1 MTEGTRYRQVFIT
14 GALGFVGRALAARYR
29 TLGAEVRGMDVQSDA
44 LAHVAAGDVTRPE
57 EWLPHLEA
65 SDLLIHTAA
74 VVTNNVPRAEAWRVN
89 VLGTR
94 RVLDAAKQA
103 GVKRF
108 VQISSLAAMRYNTED
123 GADETAALLPTGN
136 PYVDTKIAG
145 EHAVLAT
152 HAAGEI
158 ACTIIR
164 PADIYGPGSRPWTIV
179 PFQMIKKGLFFLPAQ
194 GQGIFRAI
202 YIDDLVDGIMRA
214 AEKEQACGQIF
225 ILGGQAAVTCDE
237 FFGSYYRML
246 GKGEH
251 PPHFSTKTAIVLA
264 EVGRVLFTLAGRPTE
279 MGRGAMEMLSKKNTV
294 SNSKAKRLLGW
305 EPKVDLKEGMRRTEA
320 WLRAQGMLSGMKSR

>member
-1 MTEGTRYRQVFIT
+1 MTERTRYKRVFIT
-14 GALGFVGRALAARYR
+14 GALGFVGRALGARYR
-29 TLGAEVRGMDVQSDA
+29 ALGAEVRGLDVRADA
-44 LAHVAAGDVTRPE
+44 AANVVAGDVTRPE
-57 EWLPHLEA
+57 GWQAHLDG

-74 VVTNNVPRAEAWRVN
+74 IVTNNIPRAEAWRVN

-108 VQISSLAAMRYNTED
+108 MHISSLAAMRYNSED

-145 EHAVLAT
+145 EHAVLAA

-158 ACTIIR
+158 ACTILR

-179 PFQMIKKGLFFLPAQ
+179 PFQMIQKGLFFLPAR
-194 GQGIFRAI
+194 GRGIFRAI
-202 YIDDLVDGIMRA
+202 YIDDLVDGIVLA
-214 AEKEQACGQIF
+214 AEKEVGCGQVF
-225 ILGGQAAVTCDE
+225 VLGGQAAVTCDE

-251 PPHFSTKTAIVLA
+251 PPHFSTRVAVALA
-264 EVGRVLFTLAGRPTE
+264 EAGRVLFALAGRQTE
-279 MGRGAMEMLSKKNTV
+279 LGRGAMEMLSKKNTV
-294 SNSKAKRLLGW
+294 SNAKAKRILGW
-305 EPKVDLKEGMRRTEA
+305 EPQVDLAEGMRRTEA
-320 WLRAQGMLSGMKSR
+320 WLRVQGMLK